1 MVVVASWLILR
12 WLHQRLWPREEKEVA
27 LERFET
33 RDEEEEGDVEKTM
46 RSSREFDLML
56 APPPKRLRMPG
67 SCLAS
72 LQNAENE
79 LRRRRKEE
87 EKRAKRSNRGA
98 VDEEEE
104 WKQRDKELARLQAE
118 VKSLEVVVE
127 MRTEEVRRLR
137 RQLEG
142 REREEEEEVETMW
155 SRVSRMAL
163 EEEKVGVK
171 MRVVATQTE
180 GYGNCKSQGA
190 KTVEDGLAI
199 TKIVEKEKELVKC
212 KNIRRSREVARG
224 RDEDRFSLES
234 GYFTHSDEET
244 NSSSSS
250 PIHEKERSEN
260 SSKKEGSQTSCE
272 IDANLKIDFDPK
284 CDIVAHNVVD
294 GNMDLELDNKMI
306 DTVNDHKELD
316 VVVNVQEGHREVEK
330 IVDRVDVVEDVL
342 EIEDKPKK
350 SIFHERRPSRFL
362 I

>member
-12 WLHQRLWPREEKEVA
+12 WLHQRLWPREEVEVVS
-27 LERFET
+27 ERFET
-33 RDEEEEGDVEKTM
+33 RDEEEEGDVEKTS
-46 RSSREFDLML
+46 RSSSREFDLML
-56 APPPKRLRMPG
+56 APPPRRLRVPG

-87 EKRAKRSNRGA
+87 EKRTKRSNKGA
-98 VDEEEE
+98 MEEEE
-104 WKQRDKELARLQAE
+104 RQRDKELARLQAE

-142 REREEEEEVETMW
+142 REREEEEEVETLW

-163 EEEKVGVK
+163 EEKEGAK

-190 KTVEDGLAI
+190 ETVEDEVAI
-199 TKIVEKEKELVKC
+199 TKIMEKERELVKC
-212 KNIRRSREVARG
+212 KKIGRSREVTRG

-244 NSSSSS
+244 NSNSSS
-250 PIHEKERSEN
+250 PIPEKERSEN

-272 IDANLKIDFDPK
+272 INTDLKIDLDPK
-284 CDIVAHNVVD
+284 CDIVAYDMVG
-294 GNMDLELDNKMI
+294 GNMDLELEHKMI
-306 DTVNDHKELD
+306 DTMGDHKELD
-316 VVVNVQEGHREVEK
+316 EVVDMGVDHREVDN

>member
-87 EKRAKRSNRGA
+87 EKRTKRTSRGA
-98 VDEEEE
+98 VDQEEE

-142 REREEEEEVETMW
+142 REREEEEEVETLW
-155 SRVSRMAL
+155 TRVNRMAL
-163 EEEKVGVK
+163 EEEEGVK

-190 KTVEDGLAI
+190 ETVEDGLAI
-199 TKIVEKEKELVKC
+199 KKIVEKE
-212 KNIRRSREVARG
+212 
-224 RDEDRFSLES
+224 
-234 GYFTHSDEET
+234 
-244 NSSSSS
+244 
-250 PIHEKERSEN
+250 
-260 SSKKEGSQTSCE
+260 
-272 IDANLKIDFDPK
+272 
-284 CDIVAHNVVD
+284 
-294 GNMDLELDNKMI
+294 
-306 DTVNDHKELD
+306 
-316 VVVNVQEGHREVEK
+316 
-330 IVDRVDVVEDVL
+330 
-342 EIEDKPKK
+342 
-350 SIFHERRPSRFL
+350 
-362 I
+362 